1 MGRSGRPLK
10 WHICE
15 VRKRICEDR
24 NRLSGRAWCV
34 RLPFVRALPS
44 ALGCVLCA
52 ACLGAC
58 VCRSFVGS
66 PCAGRHHKASC
77 FFCETTE
84 ARLLGMLSFCFLAP
98 TKPPI
103 SDLEHVGTVT
113 FLGNA
118 RKQGPLRHFF
128 FCIPWRW
135 PRAAWDFTKFRENR
149 VHYGIFFFC
158 IPWRWPSPQGIMLL
172 L

>member
-128 FCIPWRW
+128 LHPVALAEGGVEFYEIPRKQG
-135 PRAAWDFTKFRENR
+135 PLR
-149 VHYGIFFFC
+149 HFFLH
-158 IPWRWPSPQGIMLL
+158 PVALAVTTRHHALL
-172 L
+172 